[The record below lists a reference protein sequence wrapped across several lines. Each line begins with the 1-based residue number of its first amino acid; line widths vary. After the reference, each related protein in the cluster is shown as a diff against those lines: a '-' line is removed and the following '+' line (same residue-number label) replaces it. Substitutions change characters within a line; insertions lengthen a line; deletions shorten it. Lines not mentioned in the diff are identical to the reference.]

1 MEIERLNRMF
11 SELYQHNSSGDWTP
25 AVDIYQTDKH
35 EVVIKA
41 ELPDT
46 KKEDIS
52 VTFENNVLTLK
63 GERKL
68 EQEVKRES
76 YQRIERHYGSFS
88 RSFTLPSTVDASQIS
103 ASCKDGVLTVTLPQR
118 EEARAKQISIS
129 AAVTVGRV
137 CRLSCLSGFAG
148 AGRVFRPA
156 RCCTRS
162 AVELLLALHRRF
174 RLF

>member
-1 MEIERLNRMF
+1 MEVERLNRMF
-11 SELYQHNSSGDWTP
+11 SELYQNNFSGDWTP

-46 KKEDIS
+46 KREDIS

-76 YQRIERHYGSFS
+76 YQRIERRYGSFS

-103 ASCKDGVLTVTLPQR
+103 ASYQGWRADCHAAAARGGPREADLDQRRVT
-118 EEARAKQISIS
+118 
-129 AAVTVGRV
+129 
-137 CRLSCLSGFAG
+137 SGAYV
-148 AGRVFRPA
+148 A
-156 RCCTRS
+156 
-162 AVELLLALHRRF
+162 
-174 RLF
+174 